1 MIRDLQFFVRLCR
14 DGSIRKAAEA
24 LFISPQGLSKAMKNL
39 EAELGVQLFTRSN
52 EGVVPTE
59 AGKIVAKRARKV
71 LDEYDNLKLALRDHQ
86 RAAPNAVKVTV
97 ASGVINAL
105 QPDFLHEFQ
114 NRYPEVEL
122 LVGEYPDIPGE
133 EAVADGEAD
142 VGFAIGPV
150 DRRKF
155 KSFLVRED
163 ELYVL
168 VNKSNSL
175 AAERRLGFGDLTRE
189 KWVVPNDKY
198 KSYHAIVGKC
208 AELGVKPRISMVASE
223 INMVYKF
230 CQLNNGIGIAG
241 LAGLRESGYED
252 VECIPLA
259 PESRCPWDIH
269 LITPKR
275 AAPAPAVRAFVEHVR
290 SWFATGE

>member
-1 MIRDLQFFVRLCR
+1 MIRDLKFFVRLCR

-59 AGKIVAKRARKV
+59 AGKIVAKKARK
-71 LDEYDNLKLALRDHQ
+71 LLEEYDNLRLALRDHQ
-86 RAAPNAVKVTV
+86 GGAPSPVKVTV
-97 ASGVINAL
+97 ASGVITAL
-105 QPDFLHEFQ
+105 QPDFLREFQ
-114 NRYPEVEL
+114 NRYPEAEL

-133 EAVADGEAD
+133 NAVAAGDAD
-142 VGFAIGPV
+142 VGLAIGPV

-155 KSFLVRED
+155 KSFLVREG

-168 VNKSNSL
+168 VNKSNPL
-175 AAERRLGFGDLTRE
+175 AGERRIGFGDLKKE

-198 KSYHAIVGKC
+198 KSYHAVVDKC
-208 AELGVKPRISMVASE
+208 AELGVKPKITMLASE
-223 INMVYKF
+223 IGMVFKF
-230 CQLNNGIGIAG
+230 CQLNQGIGIAS

-252 VECIPLA
+252 VKWIPLA
-259 PESRCPWDIH
+259 EDSRCSWDIH

-275 AAPAPAVRAFVEHVR
+275 AAPAPVVVAFVEHVR